1 LDKDTELSADVDP
14 PPTQR
19 SPRNSSSTPPDE
31 DEIGVSEKD
40 LERDRKF
47 EEFYEDQILASQEDD
62 APSDTES
69 KTESRTE
76 SLISKDSY
84 ISISEASSSDDSSS
98 EGETSS
104 DSSNDGK
111 FCLFVIHFEY

>member
-1 LDKDTELSADVDP
+1 MDKDTELSADVD

-47 EEFYEDQILASQEDD
+47 EEFYEDQILCASQEDD